1 MRSITVGKILIGLLA
16 WLFVGGSM
24 MDCVSDLPPLTN
36 PGGSGG
42 NAGGTGNGG
51 NGGAAA
57 GGNAA
62 AGQTAILSAPSSAGT
77 NGNVDAAPDAPPVIA
92 SADANCGIQTQ
103 NPSVQPVDLLLV
115 LDRSG
120 SMDDDIASDATCGGR
135 GAPAGCQARW
145 PTLTASLNQVL
156 AASPTSV
163 QWGLKFFTS
172 PGGSS
177 CTVNAGVEVGVGAN
191 TAAQIQAAIGGTSPG
206 NQTPTMAAIKA
217 AVAYFSTVNDG
228 LPHYILLATDGEP
241 NCDPGTSSNVTDASV
256 MDTAGVIGTANTG
269 SGIKTYV
276 IGIGPSSGNLDAFAA
291 AGGTSNYYPATSPDA
306 LTTAFSTIAG
316 TVASCVFK
324 MADVP
329 PDPTNLGV
337 YLDSTTRVPRDP
349 STGFSLA
356 ADNVTVTLNGSYCDG
371 IKDGTYKVLQV
382 FFGCAGVPLPDQ
394 F

>member
-1 MRSITVGKILIGLLA
+1 
-16 WLFVGGSM
+16 
-24 MDCVSDLPPLTN
+24 
-36 PGGSGG
+36 
-42 NAGGTGNGG
+42 
-51 NGGAAA
+51 
-57 GGNAA
+57 
-62 AGQTAILSAPSSAGT
+62 
-77 NGNVDAAPDAPPVIA
+77 
-92 SADANCGIQTQ
+92 
-103 NPSVQPVDLLLV
+103 
-115 LDRSG
+115 
-120 SMDDDIASDATCGGR
+120 
-135 GAPAGCQARW
+135 
-145 PTLTASLNQVL
+145 
-156 AASPTSV
+156 
-163 QWGLKFFTS
+163 
-172 PGGSS
+172 
-177 CTVNAGVEVGVGAN
+177 
-191 TAAQIQAAIGGTSPG
+191 
-206 NQTPTMAAIKA
+206 MAAIKA